1 MKIFLNGI
9 EVVTNAK
16 NLSDLLLEQDI
27 PANKIAVE
35 VDLVVVPK
43 SNYENFP
50 ILENAKIEIITFVG
64 GG

>member
-1 MKIFLNGI
+1 MKIFLNGT

-16 NLSDLLLEQDI
+16 NLSELLLEQDI
-27 PANKIAVE
+27 PANKIAAE